1 MAPATG
7 VTHNLE
13 AGMQAMLSRPS
24 TSEFAPYYGTYVNA
38 MPDGDVV
45 AALSDQAEETF
56 ALLSGLSEQEG
67 SYRYAPDKWTIRDLV
82 QHLCDSERV
91 FAYRALRFAR
101 GDETP
106 LPGFDE
112 KPWAAAARADRRPL
126 SELAAELRDIRR
138 TTLALIRSL
147 DDEMLSRRGVAS
159 GNLMSVRALVWVIAG
174 HERHH
179 LGVLRERYLSA
190 LRR

>member
-1 MAPATG
+1 
-7 VTHNLE
+7 
-13 AGMQAMLSRPS
+13 MQAILSRPAQ
-24 TSEFAPYYGTYVNA
+24 SEYAPYYGTYVNA

-45 AALSDQAEETF
+45 AALADQGEETF
-56 ALLSGLSEQEG
+56 TLLSALSESDG
-67 SYRYAPDKWTIRDLV
+67 AFRYAPGKWTIRDLV
-82 QHLCDSERV
+82 QHLADSERV

-106 LPGFDE
+106 LPGFDQE
-112 KPWAAAARADRRPL
+112 PYAQAAKADRRPL
-126 SELAAELRDIRR
+126 GELAAELRDIRR
-138 TTLALIRSL
+138 TTLALVRSF
-147 DDEMLSRRGVAS
+147 DEEMLGWSGVAS

-179 LGVLRERYLSA
+179 LTVLRERYLSA

>member
-1 MAPATG
+1 
-7 VTHNLE
+7 
-13 AGMQAMLSRPS
+13 MQAILSRPG

-45 AALSDQAEETF
+45 AALADQGEETF
-56 ALLSGLSEQEG
+56 ALLSALSEG
-67 SYRYAPDKWTIRDLV
+67 DASFRYAPGKWTIRDLV
-82 QHLCDSERV
+82 QHLADSERV

-106 LPGFDE
+106 LPGFDQE
-112 KPWAAAARADRRPL
+112 PYAQAAKADRRPIG
-126 SELAAELRDIRR
+126 ELAAELRDIRR
-138 TTLALIRSL
+138 TTLALVRSF
-147 DDEMLSRRGVAS
+147 DEEMLARSGVAS

-179 LGVLRERYLSA
+179 LKVLRERYLSA

>member
-1 MAPATG
+1 
-7 VTHNLE
+7 
-13 AGMQAMLSRPS
+13 MQAILSRPAQ
-24 TSEFAPYYGTYVNA
+24 SEFAPYYGTYVNA

-45 AALSDQAEETF
+45 AALADQGEETF
-56 ALLSGLSEQEG
+56 ALLSALSEQDA
-67 SYRYAPDKWTIRDLV
+67 SFRYAPDKWTIRDLV
-82 QHLCDSERV
+82 QHLADSERV

-106 LPGFDE
+106 LPGFDQE
-112 KPWAAAARADRRPL
+112 PYAQAAKADRRPL
-126 SELAAELRDIRR
+126 GELAAELRDIRR
-138 TTLALIRSL
+138 TTLALIRSF
-147 DDEMLSRRGVAS
+147 DEEMLGRSGVAS

-179 LGVLRERYLSA
+179 LTVLRERYLSA

>member
-1 MAPATG
+1 
-7 VTHNLE
+7 
-13 AGMQAMLSRPS
+13 MQAMLSRPS
-24 TSEFAPYYGTYVNA
+24 QSEFAPYYGTYVNA

-45 AALSDQAEETF
+45 AALAAQGEETF
-56 ALLSGLSEQEG
+56 ALLSGLSEEAG
-67 SYRYAPDKWTIRDLV
+67 SFRYAPEKWSIRDLV

-91 FAYRALRFAR
+91 FTYRALRFAR
-101 GDETP
+101 GDQTP

-112 KPWAAAARADRRPL
+112 KPYAEAAHADGRAL
-126 SELAAELRDIRR
+126 GEIATEFRDIRR
-138 TTLALIRSL
+138 TTLALVRSF
-147 DDEMLSRRGVAS
+147 DDEMLGRRGVAS

-179 LGVLRERYLSA
+179 LRVLRERYLSA

>member
-1 MAPATG
+1 
-7 VTHNLE
+7 
-13 AGMQAMLSRPS
+13 MQATVSRPS
-24 TSEFAPYYGTYVNA
+24 QSEYAPYYGTYVNA

-45 AALSDQAEETF
+45 AALAEQAEETF
-56 ALLSGLSEQEG
+56 ALLSALSDDEG
-67 SYRYAPDKWTIRDLV
+67 SFRYAPEKWSIRDLV

-106 LPGFDE
+106 LPGFDQNPYAE
-112 KPWAAAARADRRPL
+112 AARADRRPL
-126 SELAAELRDIRR
+126 AELAAELRDIRR
-138 TTLALIRSL
+138 TTLALVRSL
-147 DDEMLSRRGVAS
+147 DEEMLDRRGVAS
-159 GNLMSVRALVWVIAG
+159 ANVMSVRALVWVIAG

-179 LGVLRERYLSA
+179 LKILRERYLSA

>member
-1 MAPATG
+1 MP
-7 VTHNLE
+7 
-13 AGMQAMLSRPS
+13 AMLSRPS
-24 TSEFAPYYGTYVNA
+24 QSEFAPYYGTYVNA

-45 AALSDQAEETF
+45 AALTDQGEETF
-56 ALLSGLSEQEG
+56 AVLSGLSEEEG
-67 SYRYAPDKWTIRDLV
+67 SFRYAPEKWSIRDLV

-112 KPWAAAARADRRPL
+112 KPWASAALAERRPL
-126 SELAAELRDIRR
+126 RELAAELRDIRR
-138 TTLALIRSL
+138 TTLALIRSF
-147 DDEMLSRRGVAS
+147 DEQMLERRGVAS
-159 GNLMSVRALVWVIAG
+159 ANVMSVRALVWVIAG

-179 LGVLRERYLSA
+179 LRVLRERYLSA